1 MGCKTEILTTE
12 ELNLL
17 KRELRSNYFAGIVL
31 FFMAY
36 FLIHLLYY
44 ASSQKWLLPGFE
56 LFVFCGGLFAA
67 LFLVFMLSRKLRKEI
82 NGGLKVIDY
91 KLIEDKYSFNDR
103 MGRISAEFTK
113 YVVIAG
119 GNRFVVAGELYERSE
134 ISDFLLVHKTT
145 ERERELKLELK
156 KK

>member
-1 MGCKTEILTTE
+1 
-12 ELNLL
+12 
-17 KRELRSNYFAGIVL
+17 
-31 FFMAY
+31 
-36 FLIHLLYY
+36 
-44 ASSQKWLLPGFE
+44 
-56 LFVFCGGLFAA
+56 
-67 LFLVFMLSRKLRKEI
+67 
-82 NGGLKVIDY
+82 VIDY